1 MPQVDGWKALA
12 RHALMTEELESRQP
26 RPVPVKR
33 RISTAL
39 RIAAISN
46 ESRVQYEYEFT
57 ERVGIKMDAGM
68 AEAEAQNETFEEL
81 GCVEFW
87 DSMNK
92 VQHSVEPLRKAA

>member
-1 MPQVDGWKALA
+1 MHQGDGWKALA
-12 RHALMTEELESRQP
+12 RHALMTEELESGKP

-39 RIAAISN
+39 RITAISN

-68 AEAEAQNETFEEL
+68 AEAEAQNEAFEEL

-87 DSMNK
+87 DWLNGAQRGM
-92 VQHSVEPLRKAA
+92 EPLRKAA